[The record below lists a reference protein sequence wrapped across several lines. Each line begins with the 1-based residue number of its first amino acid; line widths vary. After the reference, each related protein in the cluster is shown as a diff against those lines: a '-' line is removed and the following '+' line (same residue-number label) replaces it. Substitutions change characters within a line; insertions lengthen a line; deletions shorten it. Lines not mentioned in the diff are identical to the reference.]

1 MKKYLK
7 KHPYMEPDGLQEDK
21 EEKRV
26 SKVIIF
32 DDDKILI
39 LKRTDGDKD
48 WDLPGGHVEKNE
60 TFQQGARRE
69 TKEETGLEISKL
81 TFLKKDKRIKFYT
94 TSYPKT
100 KIILQDE
107 EHTDY
112 KWIKPAQIE
121 DYQTKDIL
129 KDAILDAIKSRD
141 KKKLKKEHTEP
152 YQRKVR
158 KGHRK
163 MKIRLIGK
171 GGQSNSAP
179 YTKKPS
185 TKRSKSAPPAG

>member
-1 MKKYLK
+1 
-7 KHPYMEPDGLQEDK
+7 MEPDGLQEDK

-32 DDDKILI
+32 DGDKILI
-39 LKRTDGDKD
+39 LKRADGDRD

-69 TKEETGLEISKL
+69 TREETNLEISKL
-81 TFLKKDKRIKFYT
+81 KFLKKDKRIKFYT
-94 TSYPKT
+94 ASYSKT
-100 KIILQDE
+100 KITLQDE

-112 KWIKPAQIE
+112 KWIKPSRID
-121 DYQTKDIL
+121 DYQTKEIL
-129 KDAILDAIKSRD
+129 RDAILDATEPKD
-141 KKKLKKEHTEP
+141 KKKLKKEQTEP

-158 KGHRK
+158 QGHRK

-171 GGQSNSAP
+171 GGQKNTAP
-179 YTKKPS
+179 YTQKNLP
-185 TKRSKSAPPAG
+185 